1 MIKSN
6 SHFQKAVSA
15 AARELTHGLRKSAL
29 DHGWSDDAIRGIGI
43 RHDGNEFKIHT
54 AKSAES
60 DVWLYEYGSENS
72 RPTAA
77 IRKFLN
83 DKNKISQVVYKH
95 YVNQGGRH

>member
-29 DHGWSDDAIRGIGI
+29 DHGWSDDAIRGVGI
-43 RHDGNEFKIHT
+43 RHDGKEFKLHT
-54 AKSAES
+54 AKSIEN
-60 DVWLYEYGSENS
+60 DVWLHEYGSENS

-83 DKNKISQVVYKH
+83 DKDKMNQVVYRH
-95 YVNQGGRH
+95 YVKQNGGH